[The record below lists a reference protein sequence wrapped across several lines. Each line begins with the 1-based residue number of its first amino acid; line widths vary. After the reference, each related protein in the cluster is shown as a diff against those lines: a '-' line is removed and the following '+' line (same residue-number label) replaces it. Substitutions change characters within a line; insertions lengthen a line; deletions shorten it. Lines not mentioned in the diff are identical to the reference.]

1 MLGTD
6 MSSNCVVQRV
16 RLDVGTNECG
26 AAEEQFTRGI
36 LHKPDAMFATV
47 DIAISGLFLISM
59 AFTGTNY

>member
-1 MLGTD
+1 
-6 MSSNCVVQRV
+6 VVQRV